1 MASKPILTEGWRSKS
16 WLSYPSQYMY
26 DGWRIAFPAK
36 HSNGNP
42 RLAILFNERSNECS
56 GMEIQTFDLCL
67 PASGKMYQGS
77 DDEAKFRKEN
87 SPAAYI
93 VTDNRGRRYLAFAG
107 SVEHQNAAMFGHE
120 MKPLYE

>member
-1 MASKPILTEGWRSKS
+1 MASKPILTEGRRGKS

-56 GMEIQTFDLCL
+56 GTEIQTFDLYL
-67 PASGKMYQGS
+67 PASGRM
-77 DDEAKFRKEN
+77 
-87 SPAAYI
+87 
-93 VTDNRGRRYLAFAG
+93 
-107 SVEHQNAAMFGHE
+107 
-120 MKPLYE
+120 